1 MSLKYRPDIDGLRAI
16 AVLVVIFFHTGVP
29 GFSGGFVGVDIFFVI
44 SGFLITSIIL
54 KDIKE
59 EKFSIALFYERRIRR
74 IFPAL
79 FPVIAVT
86 LAIATCLFDAKIFKD
101 FGHSITATTLFSSNI
116 LFCQESGYFAA
127 PSLQKPLLHTWS
139 LAVEEQF
146 YIFFPLALIFIHRYL
161 KSRYL
166 LWILI
171 AISLSL
177 GASIYGVYH
186 YPGVTFYF
194 VPPRAWELLAGSLLA
209 LGVIPNVSSLWLKNI
224 FAVVGVGLITY
235 SVCTYTEATTFPGHN
250 AMPPVIGAS
259 LIIYSNMDGKGSVFS
274 RLISLTRLGFIG
286 LISYSLYLWHWPFVA
301 FAKYLMF
308 RPFNGYESA
317 GIIIATLV
325 ISTLSWK
332 YIEQPFRGKQM
343 LLPERQSLFYAA
355 GVLMIV
361 FSGIGGVIHLFNG
374 MGYRIERL
382 YPGTNATMQ
391 KLKQDT
397 LGVEHAKWDIITKK
411 IGQGAIP
418 PVVGARDT
426 TPSFALIGDSHARA
440 LIPMLTQEALKK
452 GISGYIMTSNDH
464 PPLLGIDQ
472 ISEGYD
478 QHLNRTNNAL
488 VQFIEQH
495 KNVKTVFLAARWA
508 RYTKGVQYGS
518 EDAFTIHLKESSSG
532 KNSFRTNALL
542 VQEGLSRM
550 VAKLLDMKC
559 RVILVTA
566 VPEIGNEVPRI
577 ISLHTRFPMLV
588 NMDELLPTFKKYNER
603 QLEVQRILSGLA
615 QLQGVTLIHP
625 ESRMFDEKGKVRIM
639 ADGEMLYNDD
649 DHLSTAGALY
659 VAPVF
664 EEVFKEI
671 ENESKKAVHPELSKS
686 HSSSIRLSVK

>member
-79 FPVIAVT
+79 FPVITVT
-86 LAIATCLFDAKIFKD
+86 LVIATYLFDAKIFKD
-101 FGHSITATTLFSSNI
+101 LGHSITATTLFSSNI
-116 LFCQESGYFAA
+116 LFCKESGYFAA

-209 LGVIPNVSSLWLKNI
+209 LGVIPNVSSVWLKNI
-224 FAVVGVGLITY
+224 YAISGVGLIMY
-235 SVCTYTEATTFPGHN
+235 SVCTYTEATIFPGHN
-250 AMPPVIGAS
+250 ALAPVVGAS
-259 LIIYSNMDGKGSVFS
+259 LIIYSNIDGKGSVFS
-274 RLISLTRLGFIG
+274 RLISFTRLGFIG

-317 GIIIATLV
+317 GIIISTLA
-325 ISTLSWK
+325 ISILSWK

-343 LLPERQSLFYAA
+343 LLPDRRRLYYAA
-355 GVLMIV
+355 GVLMLV
-361 FSGIGGVIHLFNG
+361 FSGIGVAIHLLNG
-374 MGYRIERL
+374 MDSRMKTF
-382 YPGTNATMQ
+382 YPTMNETMQ
-391 KLKQDT
+391 KIKQDT
-397 LGVEHAKWDIITKK
+397 LDTELTKWDVITKK

-418 PVVGARDT
+418 PIVGTGDT
-426 TPSFALIGDSHARA
+426 RPSFALLGDSHARA
-440 LIPMLTQEALKK
+440 LIPMLKQEALKK
-452 GISGYIMTSNDH
+452 GISGYIMTCSDH
-464 PPLLGIDQ
+464 PPLLGIDMM
-472 ISEGYD
+472 SDGYD
-478 QHLNRTNNAL
+478 QHLNRTNNAI
-488 VQFIEQH
+488 VKFIEQH
-495 KNVKTVFLAARWA
+495 HEVKTVFLTARWA
-508 RYTKGVQYGS
+508 RYTKGVQYGL
-518 EDAFTIHLKESSSG
+518 EDPFTIHLKESSSD
-532 KNSFRTNALL
+532 KNPYRTNALL

-550 VAKLLDMKC
+550 VDKLLDMKC
-559 RVILVTA
+559 RVILVTD

-577 ISLHTRFPMLV
+577 ISLQTRFPLLV
-588 NMDELLPTFKKYNER
+588 NMDELLPTITKYQER
-603 QLEVQRILSGLA
+603 QLEIQQILSRLA
-615 QLQGVTLIHP
+615 QLQGVTIIHT
-625 ESRMFDEKGKVRIM
+625 ESRMFDEKGKARIM
-639 ADGEMLYNDD
+639 ADGEMLYKDD
-649 DHLSTAGALY
+649 DHLSKAGAYY

-664 EEVFKEI
+664 EEVFREI
-671 ENESKKAVHPELSKS
+671 AKKSQMGTPPAELSNLHNS
-686 HSSSIRLSVK
+686 NVRI